1 MLGLDDEERC
11 ALIGYPEPLQTL
23 ALLRLLACRELTVW
37 RAGGM
42 RRNWLERFFHLDS
55 AGVLTYYAGVNTVRV
70 KRGGGMK
77 NQLHGHDPIGS
88 IDMKTCR
95 SVRLGTAP
103 NRTDAEFEVLTD
115 ERTYRF
121 RVGRTSGGH
130 RVVADPAAAALT
142 WVGCIALANVAALE
156 PPQAGGPG
164 RELSAALA
172 AVQQS
177 LKKNKGLLMSHDG
190 DELDAAVLRALECPA
205 LSSRLG
211 APGAK
216 AAGGGAAKPA
226 AQRAAQPA
234 AKAAATSK
242 PATATSPRS
251 GALKAVR

>member
-1 MLGLDDEERC
+1 
-11 ALIGYPEPLQTL
+11 
-23 ALLRLLACRELTVW
+23 
-37 RAGGM
+37 M

-88 IDMKTCR
+88 IDMKMCR
-95 SVRLGTAP
+95 GVRLGTAP

-115 ERTYRF
+115 ERTFRL

-130 RVVADPAAAALT
+130 RVVADPTAAALT

-177 LKKNKGLLMSHDG
+177 LQKNKGLLMSHDG
-190 DELDAAVLRALECPA
+190 DELDAAVLRALECSA
-205 LSSRLG
+205 LSRPG
-211 APGAK
+211 APGRAK
-216 AAGGGAAKPA
+216 AAGGGAAAATPA

-234 AKAAATSK
+234 AKAAAK
-242 PATATSPRS
+242 PAAATSPRS
-251 GALKAVR
+251 GTLKAVR